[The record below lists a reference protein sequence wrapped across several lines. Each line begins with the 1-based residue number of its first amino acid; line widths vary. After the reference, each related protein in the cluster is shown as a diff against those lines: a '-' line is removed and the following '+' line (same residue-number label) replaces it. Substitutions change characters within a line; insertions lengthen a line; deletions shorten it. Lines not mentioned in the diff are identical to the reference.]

1 MKATAWRGLGGL
13 ALLAVLSSCAT
24 GGGGTGW
31 TTLVDGTKGL
41 ENFNRVGEANWTA
54 TDGAIQATQG
64 GKDPAYLVSK
74 TPYRDFTMR
83 VEFWASDDANSGIF
97 VRCQDPNKIT
107 DESCYEANIFDQRP
121 DQTHATGA
129 IVKVAAVAQPAPK
142 VGGKWSVYE
151 ITANG
156 PQLTVVLNG
165 MKTVDVRDT
174 KFASGPIAL
183 QWGRGTIKFRKV
195 EIKPL

>member
-1 MKATAWRGLGGL
+1 VRATTVACAAL
-13 ALLAVLSSCAT
+13 ALSLAACAT
-24 GGGGTGW
+24 PTRSGW
-31 TTLVDGTKGL
+31 TTLIDGTRGL
-41 ENFNRVGEANWTA
+41 DNFTRVAEANWSA
-54 TDGAIQATQG
+54 KDGAIEVSAG
-64 GKDPAYLVSK
+64 GKEYAYLVSK
-74 TPYRDFTMR
+74 DSYRDFSIR
-83 VEFWASDDANSGIF
+83 VEFWASDDANSGVFI
-97 VRCQDPNKIT
+97 RCQDRNSIG
-107 DESCYEANIFDQRP
+107 DETCYEANIFDQRP

-156 PQLTVVLNG
+156 PQLTLLLNG